1 MRWLDQDIET
11 LSPAPSADTVDVLVE
26 LLAEIDAAAEADDF
40 YDRVCEGLC
49 RLTSMERAGLFLYD
63 RTLRIVLAVGS
74 AGVDPDLLEGV
85 EGTLEETPVAQ
96 RALAEDRVVEASEAL
111 EREVPARYARFAG
124 ITTLTCT
131 PVSASGRWFGV
142 IFADRG
148 GGRFRLTD
156 EERQSMWT
164 LGKLA
169 ALAASVER
177 ATNQREAARRLSER
191 ISLIHQIHE
200 RVIQRLFGLLLALG
214 SEEELSAEQRAMCH
228 DEVREVL
235 HELRTAL
242 GSSLAPPVK
251 HGSASVRQIVDRVAA
266 YQDGLTVECE
276 DGVEVPAEI
285 EPLAQSV
292 LLEALRNAEKHAKP
306 GSLTICIERRDGT
319 FVLEVVNDGVGP
331 PGMGAGLGL
340 RMASLEAL
348 EHSGIVEFGPL
359 PPDRWHVRL
368 LVPTDDG

>member
-1 MRWLDQDIET
+1 
-11 LSPAPSADTVDVLVE
+11 
-26 LLAEIDAAAEADDF
+26 
-40 YDRVCEGLC
+40 
-49 RLTSMERAGLFLYD
+49 MERAGLFLYD
-63 RTLRIVLAVGS
+63 PTLRIVRAVGS

-96 RALAEDRVVEASEAL
+96 RALAEDSVVEVSEAL

-131 PVSASGRWFGV
+131 PVSASGRWLGV

-148 GGRFRLTD
+148 GGRFSLTED
-156 EERQSMWT
+156 ERQAMWT
-164 LGKLA
+164 LGRLA

-191 ISLIHQIHE
+191 ISLVQQIHE

-214 SEEELSAEQRAMCH
+214 SDEELSSEQRAMCH

-235 HELRTAL
+235 HELRMAL
-242 GSSLAPPVK
+242 GRSLEPPTRR
-251 HGSASVRQIVDRVAA
+251 GTSSVRRITERVAA
-266 YQDGLTVECE
+266 HQDRLTVDWAE
-276 DGVEVPAEI
+276 GTEVPARV
-285 EPLAQSV
+285 EPIAQSV
-292 LLEALRNAEKHAKP
+292 LLEALRNAEKHAP
-306 GSLTICIERRDGT
+306 AGNVAITLDANDDA
-319 FVLEVVNDGVGP
+319 FVLEVVNDGVGAS
-331 PGMGAGLGL
+331 GMGAGLGL

-348 EHSGIVEFGPL
+348 QHDAIVEFGPM

-368 LVPTDDG
+368 LVPTDDE

>member
-1 MRWLDQDIET
+1 
-11 LSPAPSADTVDVLVE
+11 
-26 LLAEIDAAAEADDF
+26 
-40 YDRVCEGLC
+40 
-49 RLTSMERAGLFLYD
+49 MERAGLFLYNP
-63 RTLRIVLAVGS
+63 TLRIVLAVGC

-96 RALAEDRVVEASEAL
+96 RALAEDSVVEVSEDL
-111 EREVPARYARFAG
+111 GHEVPARYARFAG

-148 GGRFRLTD
+148 GGRFALTD
-156 EERQSMWT
+156 EERQTMWT

-169 ALAASVER
+169 ALAASVEQ

-191 ISLIHQIHE
+191 ISLVQQIHE

-214 SEEELSAEQRAMCH
+214 SEEELSSEQRAMCH
-228 DEVREVL
+228 DEVRDVL

-242 GSSLAPPVK
+242 GGSLSSPTK
-251 HGSASVRQIVDRVAA
+251 HGKASVRQIVERVAA
-266 YQDGLTVECE
+266 YQDGLTVTWDE
-276 DGVEVPAEI
+276 GTEVPADV

-292 LLEALRNAEKHAKP
+292 LLEALRNAEKHAP
-306 GSLTICIERRDGT
+306 TGNVSITVDCNDEA
-319 FVLEVVNDGVGP
+319 FVLEVINDGVGAA
-331 PGMGAGLGL
+331 GMGAGLGL

-348 EHSGIVEFGPL
+348 QHNGIVEFGPL

-368 LVPTDDG
+368 LVPTDHE